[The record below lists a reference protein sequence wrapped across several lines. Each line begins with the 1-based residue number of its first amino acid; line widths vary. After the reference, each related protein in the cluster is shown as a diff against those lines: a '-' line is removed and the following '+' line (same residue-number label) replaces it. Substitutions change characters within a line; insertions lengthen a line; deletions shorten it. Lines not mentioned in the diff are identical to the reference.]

1 MSFDVCVC
9 EQPKCTGS
17 TGGGGGL
24 GSVGGSGES
33 HKSSKLESRKRGVVC
48 VCVCV
53 QCKHLAHFEFAQL
66 DLYI

>member
-1 MSFDVCVC
+1 MLECLLMYVCVC

-48 VCVCV
+48 VYVCVCRRLEGCS
-53 QCKHLAHFEFAQL
+53 QEF
-66 DLYI
+66 